1 MLVNSPHQV
10 LPCIFIVLYVVF
22 MKIYQGMILRY
33 FLGALMDEMILYM
46 SDTLKVRQRAN
57 KVVNKGCCEVELHDY
72 FFKSKKHGDR
82 G

>member
-1 MLVNSPHQV
+1 
-10 LPCIFIVLYVVF
+10 
-22 MKIYQGMILRY
+22 MILRY

-57 KVVNKGCCEVELHDY
+57 KVVNKGCCKVELHDY
-72 FFKSKKHGDR
+72 FFKSKKHADR

>member
-1 MLVNSPHQV
+1 
-10 LPCIFIVLYVVF
+10 
-22 MKIYQGMILRY
+22 MILRY

-72 FFKSKKHGDR
+72 FFKSKKHADR